1 MKRGKAGTLLLLL
14 AGALSAVV
22 ACATALD
29 PAPEPSFEP
38 GRVLYAAK
46 CGGCHRLRSPSKID
60 PRKWPSILDKM
71 AVKAKLTPEQKL
83 PIDAYV
89 SSLAPDRGEKR

>member
-1 MKRGKAGTLLLLL
+1 MERVKTSRVASFLI
-14 AGALSAVV
+14 AAIACSFA
-22 ACATALD
+22 ACATTLD

-38 GRVLYAAK
+38 GRALYAGK
-46 CGGCHRLRSPSKID
+46 CQGCHRLRQPSKID

-83 PIDAYV
+83 QIDAYV
-89 SSLAPDRGEKR
+89 SAVAPK